1 MFSNC
6 FIMCSLGL
14 PHLAFLK
21 HSTYTFKHKHC
32 NLQIDLFLMS
42 YCLMICF
49 FVNINLPRIQ
59 LKIISMY
66 FLILDLQQKNCL
78 WFQTKCIAK
87 LENAFTCHRLNACFP
102 CQNFCNPIFF
112 KFKLWKPLGSWV
124 ITVSFGEL
132 CHFLE
137 NFAQV
142 LWFL

>member
-21 HSTYTFKHKHC
+21 HSTHTFKHKPC
-32 NLQIDLFLMS
+32 NLQIDLFVMS

-59 LKIISMY
+59 LKIMH

-87 LENAFTCHRLNACFP
+87 LENAFTCHRLNVCFP

-112 KFKLWKPLGSWV
+112 KFKLWKPLSSWV
-124 ITVSFGEL
+124 IPVSFGEL
-132 CHFLE
+132 CHF
-137 NFAQV
+137 
-142 LWFL
+142 